1 MINTLSYESENQSN
15 EIKLVYP
22 QLINYDQWGPP
33 ILDTFKNDEALSE
46 FMGLQDNIPCG
57 DHKVGFIIELD
68 TQEYY
73 REMIESLS
81 CKSEKLRII
90 LRSLSENH
98 IVALS
103 N

>member
-1 MINTLSYESENQSN
+1 
-15 EIKLVYP
+15 
-22 QLINYDQWGPP
+22 
-33 ILDTFKNDEALSE
+33 
-46 FMGLQDNIPCG
+46 MGLQDNIPCG